1 MIRTRLA
8 LTLLVVATLTSSD
21 SAADARSRLVG
32 SWRLVTW
39 VSFDEAGGSRPGNY
53 DTGLVTYDAAGQMSA
68 HLMRAQGRSREN
80 PTTDAARAA
89 AYSTYI
95 GYFGPFTVDEPKGMV
110 VHHVVGSSF
119 PHWVGTDQVRY
130 FKLSEDGK
138 TLELS
143 VKSGARVT
151 STLTWRRVE

>member
-8 LTLLVVATLTSSD
+8 LALLVVVTLTNSG

-39 VSFDEAGGSRPGNY
+39 VSFDEAGRSRPGNY

-68 HLMRAQGRSREN
+68 HLMQARGRATEN

-95 GYFGPFTVDEPKGMV
+95 GYYGPFTVDEPKGMV
-110 VHHVVGSSF
+110 VHHVVGASF
-119 PHWVGTDQVRY
+119 PHWVGSDQVRY
-130 FKLSEDGK
+130 FTLSEDGK

>member
-1 MIRTRLA
+1 MIRTRFALA
-8 LTLLVVATLTSSD
+8 LLVVVTLTTSG

-39 VSFDEAGGSRPGNY
+39 VSFDEAGRGRPGNY

-68 HLMRAQGRSREN
+68 HLMRAEGRSREN

-95 GYFGPFTVDEPKGMV
+95 GYFGPFTVDEPKGTV

-119 PHWVGTDQVRY
+119 PHWVGSDQVRY

>member
-8 LTLLVVATLTSSD
+8 LALFVVAALTTPG
-21 SAADARSRLVG
+21 SAVDARTRLVG

-39 VSFDEAGGSRPGNY
+39 VSFDEAGRSRPGNY

-68 HLMRAQGRSREN
+68 HLMQAQGRSKEN

-119 PHWVGTDQVRY
+119 PHWVGSDQVRY

-151 STLTWRRVE
+151 SLLTWRRVE